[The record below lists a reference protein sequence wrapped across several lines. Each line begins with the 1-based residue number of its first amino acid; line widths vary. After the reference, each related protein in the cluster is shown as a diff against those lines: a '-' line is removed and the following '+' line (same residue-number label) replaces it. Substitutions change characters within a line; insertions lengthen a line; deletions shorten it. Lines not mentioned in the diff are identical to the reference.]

1 MEVLHDEARQ
11 RTVELPH
18 ALAARWLRPGPVDI
32 FLDGETDGDED
43 DKVAPVISLPAC
55 VLVGGP
61 SFAAGGDGGRA
72 QLSCGGLL
80 VHVNKEDLHGRR
92 GPLAV
97 SCRSKGHLST

>member
-1 MEVLHDEARQ
+1 MEVVHDEARQ

-32 FLDGETDGDED
+32 FFDDEAD
-43 DKVAPVISLPAC
+43 DEAADDATVISLPAC
-55 VLVGGP
+55 VLIDGRP
-61 SFAAGGDGGRA
+61 FAANGDGGRA

-92 GPLAV
+92 WPLAV